1 MWTKN
6 ASDGKTYEES
16 IKETLLDDLKNMA
29 LLEKHMKDYDVKL
42 TKADKKAIND
52 AAEEFDKANSQ
63 KKKDK
68 VSGSEENVKRVM
80 TLMVI
85 EQKMRSAI
93 VAEANVNVTDEEAVQ
108 KHMQYVEFDYTT
120 SSDSSDSSDTT
131 VSDDEKKQ
139 VKEKATAFAEG
150 AKTAEDFASY
160 ATEQGTEAKDAT
172 FDSDSVSPS
181 KEVVKAADKLGEGEL
196 TGVVESDT
204 ACYVA
209 KVTSLN
215 DEAATETKKQSL
227 LTEKQD
233 KYYKKVL
240 KKWKKEEKITVHKGT
255 WNKID
260 FTKLSVKAKD
270 TSTTGTSTDSASGN

>member
-1 MWTKN
+1 
-6 ASDGKTYEES
+6 
-16 IKETLLDDLKNMA
+16 MA

-42 TKADKKAIND
+42 TKADKKAINN

-120 SSDSSDSSDTT
+120 SSDSSD
-131 VSDDEKKQ
+131 DEKKQ
-139 VKEKATAFAEG
+139 VKEKAAAFAEG